1 MVSLFESEEINSCQS
16 GKDHCELCDWR
27 DLGILKRDFDEC
39 ACGIF

>member
-16 GKDHCELCDWR
+16 GKNHCEQCDWR

-39 ACGIF
+39 ARGIF